1 MPSNKNKSID
11 VFLST
16 EWRFLHPK
24 QHKTSHFRDV
34 LPKPISWLSTEE
46 TKPDTIKANN
56 WESNGLMCILLC
68 TITVHN
74 KEQQQQSFYGPL
86 SGTTR
91 VSQYQTH
98 QPSWSSSNLNK
109 LHPST
114 TFHSILLVQIV
125 CLTILLHN
133 LSRRPLWSGVLHLI
147 FHRLLHP
154 ISPFFLQHMPIPS
167 QPVLLQYQYHSIY
180 S

>member
-1 MPSNKNKSID
+1 MPSNKNKSTD

-34 LPKPISWLSTEE
+34 LPKPISRLSTEE

-56 WESNGLMCILLC
+56 WESYGLMCILLC

-74 KEQQQQSFYGPL
+74 KEQQQQSFYRPL

-91 VSQYQTH
+91 VSRYQKKHSPTNH
-98 QPSWSSSNLNK
+98 PDHHPLFISFFHLLRSMASSLFKLRAWQSYCTTNLHIICG
-109 LHPST
+109 LESST
-114 TFHSILLVQIV
+114 S
-125 CLTILLHN
+125 
-133 LSRRPLWSGVLHLI
+133 
-147 FHRLLHP
+147 
-154 ISPFFLQHMPIPS
+154 
-167 QPVLLQYQYHSIY
+167 Y
-180 S
+180 